1 MGSDGD
7 GMETDAAG
15 RLYVTD
21 GEHNAVHRRLPD
33 RAWETM
39 VHDPRLLWP
48 DTMSVAAGG
57 YLYVTANQLH
67 RGEKYRGG
75 KDERRRPYALFRTR
89 STPAQSNCPDRTTH
103 GPPGH
108 PFQPSRNAS
117 SSALTTSGRSS
128 SSSASCSSCATSTD
142 AAR

>member
-33 RAWETM
+33 RAWETV

-48 DTMSVAAGG
+48 DTMSVTAGG
-57 YLYVTANQLH
+57 YLYVTADQLVGVVLVLRHVH
-67 RGEKYRGG
+67 RCGAVVVAGAPGRAWLAE
-75 KDERRRPYALFRTR
+75 YARV
-89 STPAQSNCPDRTTH
+89 
-103 GPPGH
+103 
-108 PFQPSRNAS
+108 
-117 SSALTTSGRSS
+117 
-128 SSSASCSSCATSTD
+128 
-142 AAR
+142 